1 MSGIKLE
8 TRLFHTIFVE
18 EKYFLPFRRNSKM
31 MTTKQFEVFVQDKP
45 GEVARVAEILAKNAV
60 NIRGIS
66 TDLGSTKPVIHVIT
80 DDEASAR
87 RVLKSNGIEF
97 VEREV
102 LVLSMSD
109 KPGELAKITR
119 KLAKAGINV
128 ESMFIL
134 GQKIPEVHVAVGVD
148 QRDRAQELLLK

>member
-1 MSGIKLE
+1 
-8 TRLFHTIFVE
+8 
-18 EKYFLPFRRNSKM
+18 

-45 GEVARVAEILAKNAV
+45 GEVARLAEILAKSAV

-66 TDLGSTKPVIHVIT
+66 TDLGGVKPVIHVIT

-87 RVLKSNGIEF
+87 KVLSSNGLEF
-97 VEREV
+97 SEREI
-102 LVLSMSD
+102 LVISMSD

-119 KLAKAGINV
+119 KLARAGVNV

-134 GQKIPEVHVAVGVD
+134 GQKVSEVQLAVGVD
-148 QRDRAQELLLK
+148 QRERAQDLLQK

>member
-1 MSGIKLE
+1 
-8 TRLFHTIFVE
+8 
-18 EKYFLPFRRNSKM
+18 

-45 GEVARVAEILAKNAV
+45 GEVARLAEILAKNAV

-66 TDLGSTKPVIHVIT
+66 TDLGGTKPVIHVIT

-87 RVLKSNGIEF
+87 KVLKANGMEF
-97 VEREV
+97 CEKDI
-102 LVLSMSD
+102 LIISMSD

-119 KLAKAGINV
+119 KLAKAGVNV

-134 GQKIPEVHVAVGVD
+134 GQKIPEVQVAVGVD
-148 QRDRAQELLLK
+148 QRERAHDLLLK